1 MFAAKAKRIYT
12 NRNTNVKIDPGMSL
26 GSKRTI
32 DTSRRQVIAKVKP
45 QNIPVHDYINF
56 KSMCG
61 NEILLNL
68 DNHENLA
75 DTELI
80 SGLLELARRD
90 PNGEHN
96 WNSHPITY

>member
-1 MFAAKAKRIYT
+1 MA
-12 NRNTNVKIDPGMSL
+12 L

-32 DTSRRQVIAKVKP
+32 DTSRRQVLAKVRP
-45 QNIPVHDYINF
+45 QTIPVHDYINF

-68 DNHENLA
+68 NNHENLA

-80 SGLLELARRD
+80 GGLLELARRD

-96 WNSHPITY
+96 WNSHPITYQCIRDMKRRMGKLNYKNVI